1 MKLLI
6 GLHIMRLTLT
16 AFMTQAVVSLGDG
29 PGSPHAH
36 AKTIALLSQDA
47 GVGLSPVGAT
57 NKHQA
62 SSEDCPGS
70 TPALAKTNASK
81 DNTCSPPSHAKNN
94 TQDTAVVSPTPALS
108 KRSAQETLSNRT
120 APPNQEEEDQE

>member
-36 AKTIALLSQDA
+36 AKTIALLSQDE
-47 GVGLSPVGAT
+47 GVGSPPAGAT

-62 SSEDCPGS
+62 SSKDSPGS
-70 TPALAKTNASK
+70 SPALAKTNVSE
-81 DNTCSPPSHAKNN
+81 DSTCSSPPHAKLMRYVLVP
-94 TQDTAVVSPTPALS
+94 QCIFVFHFIHKSDSFALFFH
-108 KRSAQETLSNRT
+108 
-120 APPNQEEEDQE
+120 